1 MIRSATISDSDTIAK
16 ELWNAWHKFKIRQ
29 IPTPMH
35 SYASSEAL
43 AAQIRHD
50 LSRWLVCEPSGFFSF
65 DAVGDDE
72 IYQRWRFPARTVRI
86 DQFACL
92 LTGEAILQ
100 QLQLLAS
107 CLPAQSILLVIPSSL
122 RDAYW
127 AATKAG
133 FRPLGNCPLIIGSFV
148 WLYLDR
154 EDRYD
159 EIQAKLRKARV
170 VV

>member
-1 MIRSATISDSDTIAK
+1 MIRSATVLDSDLIAK
-16 ELWNAWHKFKIRQ
+16 ELWNVWHQFKIRQ
-29 IPTPMH
+29 IPSPMH

-65 DAVGDDE
+65 DAVGDDK
-72 IYQRWRFPARTVRI
+72 IYQRWRFPPRTVRI

-92 LTGEAILQ
+92 LSGEALLQ
-100 QLQLLAS
+100 QFQGIASHLAD
-107 CLPAQSILLVIPSSL
+107 QSILLVIPSSL
-122 RDAYW
+122 QDAYW

-133 FRPLGNCPLIIGSFV
+133 FRPLGDFPLIIGSFV

-154 EDRYD
+154 EDRHD
-159 EIQAKLRKARV
+159 EIQARLRKARV